1 MSENLR
7 KLIGV
12 AVMAAIVVVGVVA
25 TSGDDSDSSRT
36 RNAAF
41 GLPKGAGLDAQVQ
54 QPGDAELDLTQA
66 IRAAAKCDEGHVLIS
81 TGDPVSPWRCGPLL
95 IELAT
100 VAEEARRTDHWEGVA
115 LPCQSEYFETR
126 RLEGQ
131 SAFTRIEA
139 LTEGQQLSIFA
150 LAQLKSCINNW
161 ASGKSVQDVNEVLD
175 RWWDLITLQ
184 VCPGWPRF
192 DALSVDG
199 VVYRTTLESTC
210 PGGIRWRDPDPLPE

>member
-1 MSENLR
+1 VSENVR
-7 KLIGV
+7 KLVGV
-12 AVMAAIVVVGVVA
+12 AVMAVLVVVGVVVS
-25 TSGDDSDSSRT
+25 SGDDTDYT
-36 RNAAF
+36 RNTAF
-41 GLPKGAGLDAQVQ
+41 EVPKFGGDLNDQGQ
-54 QPGDAELDLTQA
+54 QPGDAELELTQA
-66 IRAAAKCDEGHVLIS
+66 MKAAAKCEEGHVLIS

-100 VAEEARRTDHWEGVA
+100 VAEEARRTDHWEGEA
-115 LPCQSEYFETR
+115 FPCSSEYFETA

-131 SAFTRIEA
+131 SAFTIIEP

-161 ASGKSVQDVNEVLD
+161 ASGKSVEDVNEVLD
-175 RWWDLITLQ
+175 RWWDLITLR

-199 VVYRTTLESTC
+199 VVYRTTLEYTC